1 MPVMLSSREPMH
13 PTAQVRELSLQAVP
27 NADFRFVNGI
37 GPSTESFGRAL
48 YGVAESNAPVLIIGE
63 RGTGKRTL
71 ASEIHRI
78 TGGTTENFITVNCA
92 NPESELFSNDSLYAR
107 TLLFQDISQ
116 MSAVHQTKM
125 VQRFF
130 SVNDDGNG
138 ASAPRLVASSQHPLH
153 EDVRSG
159 KFREDLYYRISCF
172 CLCVPPLRQRKEDI
186 PVLAQ
191 HFAAKYSTL
200 LGRDAEISQQVLQLF
215 SAYSWPGNIR
225 ELEYVVRTIVAIG
238 DENIALAAIR
248 ASGFKGIRDHAKLE
262 SLSLKQ
268 AAREASRRA
277 ERELIL
283 NALSRTHWNRK
294 RAARDLQISYK
305 ALLYKLKQ
313 IGIDND
319 PSLGVEG

>member
-1 MPVMLSSREPMH
+1 MHLTAHAREVSLRALSNTE
-13 PTAQVRELSLQAVP
+13 V
-27 NADFRFVNGI
+27 RFVNGVS
-37 GPSTESFGRAL
+37 PSTEGFGRAL
-48 YGVAESNAPVLIIGE
+48 HGLAQSNAPVLIIGE
-63 RGTGKRTL
+63 SGSGKSTL

-78 TGGTTENFITVNCA
+78 SGGTIENMVPVNCA
-92 NPESELFSNDSLYAR
+92 DPELELLRTDSLHAG
-107 TLLFQDISQ
+107 TVLFQQISQ
-116 MSAVHQTKM
+116 LSAAQQLTILH
-125 VQRFF
+125 RFF
-130 SVNDDGNG
+130 SAKDGNG
-138 ASAPRLVASSQHPLH
+138 VSKPRLIASSRHTLH

-159 KFREDLYYRISCF
+159 KFREDLYCRISGF
-172 CLCVPPLRQRKEDI
+172 CLCLPPLRQRKEDI

-191 HFAAKYSTL
+191 HFAAKFSAL
-200 LGRDAEISQQVLQLF
+200 LGRPTELSQRVLQLF
-215 SAYSWPGNIR
+215 SEYSWPGNIR
-225 ELEYVVRTIVAIG
+225 ELEYAVRTIVAIG

-248 ASGFKGIRDHAKLE
+248 ASGFKGIGDHAKVE

-268 AAREASRRA
+268 ASREASRRT

-319 PSLGVEG
+319 PSLGVQG